1 MVLIGALVNAIATA
15 AGGIIGVF
23 LKKGIPEK
31 IKQGL
36 SVATGLCVVIIGI
49 QGALK
54 TENFLIMIISICV
67 GVVIGELIDIDGKMN
82 KFGDFLQ
89 NKLSKNKESTFGE
102 GFVTSTLLICTG
114 SMAIVGAIEAGMK
127 GDFTTYYAKSIL
139 DGLNVM
145 IFATT
150 LGAGC
155 IFSAPVLFLYQG
167 GMTLAARYVSFLLT
181 DQMINEMSAVGS
193 LIIIAIG
200 LNMLKITK
208 IKIGN
213 FILATFVP
221 ILLCLFM

>member
-1 MVLIGALVNAIATA
+1 MVLTGALVNAIATA
-15 AGGIIGVF
+15 LGGVVGIF
-23 LKKGIPEK
+23 LKKGIPEN

-36 SVATGLCVVIIGI
+36 SVAMGLCVVVIGV
-49 QGALK
+49 QGAIK

-67 GVVIGELIDIDGKMN
+67 GVFIGELIDIDGKIN
-82 KFGDFLQ
+82 RFGDFLQ
-89 NKLSKNKESTFGE
+89 SKLSKNKESTFGE

-127 GDFTTYYAKSIL
+127 GEFTTYYAKSIL
-139 DGLNVM
+139 DCLNVM

-155 IFSAPVLFLYQG
+155 ILSAPVLLLYQG
-167 GMTLAARYVSFLLT
+167 GMTLAAKYISFLLT